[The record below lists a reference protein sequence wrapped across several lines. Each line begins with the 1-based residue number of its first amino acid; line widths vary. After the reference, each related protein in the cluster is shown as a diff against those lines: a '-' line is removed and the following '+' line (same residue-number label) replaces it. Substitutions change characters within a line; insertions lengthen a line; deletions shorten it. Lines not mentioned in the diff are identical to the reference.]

1 MHGEE
6 PAVEGRGVKL
16 VVGGG
21 GGAGFESYY
30 TVLVLKDAL
39 QQTRLTLY
47 MKMHS
52 GVLPVNSFSL

>member
-16 VVGGG
+16 GGG
-21 GGAGFESYY
+21 GGVFESYY

-39 QQTRLTLY
+39 QQNRLSLY
-47 MKMHS
+47 MQMHS
-52 GVLPVNSFSL
+52 GVLPVSSFSL